1 MKTMYLTSLVVVMMT
16 AACSGGYT
24 KGGDDPGQSQNE
36 LKRIASQASA
46 EGSADGDVCGQNRWY
61 GDGVCDTFCQDA
73 DVADCGV
80 GCGGVVCALFIEES
94 NGYCSRKDDDPCI
107 SQDPD
112 CAGSVPP
119 DPAPYPG
126 DDPVACAAIAEIS
139 DGVCKRDPADPCRFQ
154 DPDCVPDGTEP
165 GDPGGGGSTPGDPGG
180 GGGSEPGNPGDP
192 NDPGIPPIACAEYI
206 ELSDGVCKRD
216 PADPCIFQDPDCNV
230 K

>member
-1 MKTMYLTSLVVVMMT
+1 MKTMYLNSLVVLLMT
-16 AACSGGYT
+16 AACSGGHT
-24 KGGDDPGQSQNE
+24 QGGADEPGQSQNE
-36 LKRIASQASA
+36 LKRMAAQASA
-46 EGSADGDVCGQNRWY
+46 DGSTGGDVCGQNRWY

-94 NGYCSRKDDDPCI
+94 NGYCSRRDDDPCI
-107 SQDPD
+107 AQDPD
-112 CAGSVPP
+112 CGNAVQP

-126 DDPVACAAIAEIS
+126 DDPVACAAIAEIG

-192 NDPGIPPIACAEYI
+192 NDPGVPPIACAEYI

-216 PADPCIFQDPDCNV
+216 PADPCIFQDPD
-230 K
+230 

>member
-1 MKTMYLTSLVVVMMT
+1 MKTMYLTSLVMVLMT
-16 AACSGGYT
+16 AACSGGHT
-24 KGGDDPGQSQNE
+24 QGGDDPGQGQNE
-36 LKRIASQASA
+36 LKRIAAQASA
-46 EGSADGDVCGQNRWY
+46 DGSAEGDLCGQNRWY

-73 DVADCGV
+73 DTADCGV

-94 NGYCSRKDDDPCI
+94 NGYCSRRDDDPCI

-112 CAGSVPP
+112 CAGSVQP

-165 GDPGGGGSTPGDPGG
+165 SEPPGMGGGSEPGDPGG
-180 GGGSEPGNPGDP
+180 GGGSEPS
-192 NDPGIPPIACAEYI
+192 DPGVPPIACAEYI

-216 PADPCIFQDPDCNV
+216 PADPCIFQDPDCNL

>member
-16 AACSGGYT
+16 AACSGAQT
-24 KGGDDPGQSQNE
+24 QGGDEPGQSQNE
-36 LKRIASQASA
+36 LKRAAAQAMADGSA
-46 EGSADGDVCGQNRWY
+46 EGDVCGQNRWY

-73 DVADCGV
+73 DVADCSV

-94 NGYCSRKDDDPCI
+94 NGYCSRKAEDPCI

-112 CAGSVPP
+112 CVDAVPP

-126 DDPVACAAIAEIS
+126 DEPVACAAIAEIG

-154 DPDCVPDGTEP
+154 DPDCTVDVHPIEP
-165 GDPGGGGSTPGDPGG
+165 PGMGGGSEPGDPGG
-180 GGGSEPGNPGDP
+180 GGGSEPTDP
-192 NDPGIPPIACAEYI
+192 AVPPIACAEYI
-206 ELSDGVCKRD
+206 ELSDGVCGRD